1 MLQRDV
7 AMLRADSW
15 WRTVIVCDRVLPYHL
30 VTGLTFVGAVAAP
43 TMACLKPGRGVVR
56 WLDAAVCAECAPGA
70 VGVPLYALL
79 PWVYISRLLGHAG
92 MYCPA
97 DSSTAF
103 PCPVGTVAA
112 SIGGDSLASCIPC
125 GPGTYSDLLGAT
137 SGTACVFC
145 PVGTASRVAGASSL
159 RNCST
164 CGPGTYGPSTGLAS
178 CTPCPAGT
186 HQPNSGA
193 TTLEECLRCRSE
205 QVAGLVQPTVDTS
218 TSDTV
223 ALAQLVSGIGGLALV
238 FVLAIVL
245 GLSPG
250 HLVKKLD
257 VLCGTLHIPDDKH
270 AMTFYRKSTPRGAVH
285 RLRS

>member
-1 MLQRDV
+1 MRQGTPVSFSNWIDV
-7 AMLRADSW
+7 RWRSRGAHHGVLEARARGRPLARCSC
-15 WRTVIVCDRVLPYHL
+15 VCRMRSRC
-30 VTGLTFVGAVAAP
+30 G
-43 TMACLKPGRGVVR
+43 GRAVVR
-56 WLDAAVCAECAPGA
+56 ATAMGDT
-70 VGVPLYALL
+70 
-79 PWVYISRLLGHAG
+79 SRLLGLAG